1 MDLRGIETFKTM
13 IEAGSHF
20 LKGSSF
26 RCLFP
31 LWERLC
37 VSEKRRVFVTDN
49 LSLEVESVMT
59 WRIIHFLDIYFSDYL
74 PKKTVLMI
82 VIINQNLLNQI
93 L

>member
-1 MDLRGIETFKTM
+1 MNK
-13 IEAGSHF
+13 AGSHI

-31 LWERLC
+31 LWERVC
-37 VSEKRRVFVTDN
+37 VFEKFCFVTDN

-59 WRIIHFLDIYFSDYL
+59 WRIIDSLDIYFLDYL

-82 VIINQNLLNQI
+82 VIINLLNQI